1 MKYCTQLLNHPRP
14 KVSEDAYVTI
24 CDSLIIYSKNLGEKA
39 GLKPLVYEPDKNLQ
53 KQLSNFLEDKVFLDD
68 DDGKD
73 KQKKCVKG
81 NLILHI
87 FMPQIFKTPVKCG
100 KCRMIF
106 ITYMYPSFCTTF
118 A

>member
-68 DDGKD
+68 DDGED
-73 KQKKCVKG
+73 KQKNYVYCKFG
-81 NLILHI
+81 NFREDFI
-87 FMPQIFKTPVKCG
+87 FSKLRISEV
-100 KCRMIF
+100 
-106 ITYMYPSFCTTF
+106 SWN
-118 A
+118 

>member
-1 MKYCTQLLNHPRP
+1 MKYCTQLLNHPRH

-39 GLKPLVYEPDKNLQ
+39 GLKLLVYEPDKNLQ

-73 KQKKCVKG
+73 KQKKCY
-81 NLILHI
+81 LSE
-87 FMPQIFKTPVKCG
+87 T
-100 KCRMIF
+100 
-106 ITYMYPSFCTTF
+106 
-118 A
+118 

>member
-73 KQKKCVKG
+73 KQEKIQG
-81 NLILHI
+81 I
-87 FMPQIFKTPVKCG
+87 FDP
-100 KCRMIF
+100 
-106 ITYMYPSFCTTF
+106 TYFNPFL
-118 A
+118 